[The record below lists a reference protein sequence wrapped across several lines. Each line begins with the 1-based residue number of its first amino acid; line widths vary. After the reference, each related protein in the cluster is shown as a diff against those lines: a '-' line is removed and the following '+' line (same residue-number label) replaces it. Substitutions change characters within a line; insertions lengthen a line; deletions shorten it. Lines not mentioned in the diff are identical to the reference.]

1 MTTFVLSAL
10 LNIPLQ
16 SKIRAFNYSLQL
28 AANRLNVRL
37 RNRNLKKRTNCT
49 YRRKIWIKGGIKKE
63 NGLLIKLVNVL

>member
-1 MTTFVLSAL
+1 MQKEMNAWERRRVPAMTTFVLSAL

-37 RNRNLKKRTNCT
+37 RNRNFKKRTNCT
-49 YRRKIWIKGGIKKE
+49 YRRKI
-63 NGLLIKLVNVL
+63 